1 MLRTIVKKH
10 SQLLLEEQL
19 KPSIE
24 FMPPHTLNW
33 QENRCSLACIAMKKT
48 IEQMNL
54 DDLRAAIDAVDD
66 QILELIQRR
75 SELAAAVGE
84 RKVSQA
90 NAPFYVPS
98 REASIIRRLLD
109 RHREKAEAGHVTN
122 IPDEAI
128 HGIYRG
134 IIGACLALEHPMTIA
149 FLGPE
154 GTFSHTAAQRQFG
167 NTAHYLPC
175 PNLNRVFEEV
185 EAGRATY
192 GVVPI
197 ENAFEG
203 AVNDTHDQFADSN
216 MQLLICAEIQLSI
229 HHQLLSSCEKL
240 SDIEVVY
247 SHPQALGQ
255 CKDWLLAH
263 LPNANL
269 CDVASTAKGAEIV
282 QQDANQAHSAAIA
295 SMAMAEKSALP
306 ILAANIEDHHH
317 NTTRFFVIGQ
327 HDSPPSG
334 EDKTGLVIA
343 MKDES
348 GALYNLIKPF
358 AARNLDLTRIESR
371 PSKKKLWEYVF
382 FMDVLGHRDDEMVRQ
397 AIEDVKSM
405 GANVK
410 ILGSYPISRKL

>member
-1 MLRTIVKKH
+1 
-10 SQLLLEEQL
+10 
-19 KPSIE
+19 
-24 FMPPHTLNW
+24 
-33 QENRCSLACIAMKKT
+33 
-48 IEQMNL
+48 MNL
-54 DDLRAAIDAVDD
+54 DDLRAAIDCVDD
-66 QILELIQRR
+66 QVLELIQRR

-84 RKVSQA
+84 RKISQA

-109 RHREKAEAGHVTN
+109 RHREKANSGHVSN

-167 NTAHYLPC
+167 HTAHYLPC

-192 GVVPI
+192 GVVPV

-216 MQLLICAEIQLSI
+216 MKLLICAEIQLSI
-229 HHQLLSSCEKL
+229 HHQLLSSCTDL
-240 SDIEVVY
+240 QAIQAVY

-255 CKDWLLAH
+255 CKSWLAAH
-263 LPNANL
+263 LPHANV
-269 CDVASTAKGAEIV
+269 CDVESTARGAEIV
-282 QQDANQAHSAAIA
+282 QQDQQAHSAAIA
-295 SMAMAEKSALP
+295 SMVMAEKLGLP
-306 ILAANIEDHHH
+306 VLATNIEDHHH

-327 HDSPPSG
+327 HDSPASG
-334 EDKTGLVIA
+334 EDKTGLVIT
-343 MKDES
+343 MKDEP
-348 GALYNLIKPF
+348 GALFNLMKPF
-358 AARNLDLTRIESR
+358 AARHLDLTRIESR
-371 PSKKKLWEYVF
+371 PSKKKLWEYV
-382 FMDVLGHRDDEMVRQ
+382 
-397 AIEDVKSM
+397 
-405 GANVK
+405 
-410 ILGSYPISRKL
+410 